1 MLEIYDILSAL
12 GKQEYDNDM
21 AEAIQYYKQELA
33 DYGQKYKMKRLS
45 YRGAKPPTDGRE
57 NRGSDDRGIGG
68 GEDTTEQFES
78 HGYTVIPDY
87 FEDESGRWET
97 LIKVRCICRK
107 LLRSGFNCFTAATP
121 YSYSA

>member
-1 MLEIYDILSAL
+1 MLEIYNILSAL
-12 GKQEYDNDM
+12 GKEEYNDM
-21 AEAIQYYKQELA
+21 AEVIEDYEDQLA
-33 DYGQKYKMKRLS
+33 DYSQKHDMKRLS
-45 YRGAKPPTDGRE
+45 YRGTKPPTNGRE
-57 NRGSDDRGIGG
+57 NRGSDNRGIGG
-68 GEDTTEQFES
+68 GEGTMEQLQS